1 MAPVEIKS
9 FVAYATNLIEAL
21 NIIYVNGA
29 FGEVEFLL
37 IIGMMFLKNIIA
49 SRPPVRQDLVV
60 LLDFNVEV
68 AKEPNQIF
76 QNIPK

>member
-29 FGEVEFLL
+29 FGEVGFLL

-49 SRPPVRQDLVV
+49 SRPPVRQDQVV

-68 AKEPNQIF
+68 AKEQNQIF